1 MSETLIEAR
10 DLRRVYGANT
20 AVAGLNLTLKKGE
33 ILGLL
38 GPNGAGKTT
47 SMKML
52 AGCLS
57 PTDGSVQIKGIDL
70 RAQPTAAKKALGYL
84 PEQPPVYPELTVAEY
99 LGFCAGLHGIV
110 RGEREAA
117 VNRAMQACGLSHMA
131 QRLIAN
137 LSKGYQ
143 QRVGLAQAII
153 HQPDVIILDE
163 PTVGLDPIQIREIRS
178 LISRLGEEHS
188 VILSSHILPE
198 IQATCNRVMII
209 NQGQVVYEASM
220 AEAAKA
226 RFDSLVLELARAPE
240 ASALQ
245 ALAGIESV
253 ENIGPGRF
261 RLRFDEAAD
270 PREAVAAAAAEQ
282 GWGLRELHAEQKSLE
297 EVFVEL
303 TTGERPQEAA

>member
-10 DLRRVYGANT
+10 GLRRVYGANV
-20 AVAGLNLTLKKGE
+20 AVGGLNLTLKKGE
-33 ILGLL
+33 VLGLL

-52 AGCLS
+52 AGCLAPS
-57 PTDGSVQIKGIDL
+57 DGTVQIKGIDL
-70 RAQPTAAKKALGYL
+70 RAQPTAAKEALGYL

-99 LGFCAGLHGIV
+99 LGFAAGLHGV
-110 RGEREAA
+110 PRAEREAA
-117 VNRAMQACGLSHMA
+117 VNRALQACGLSHMA

-178 LISRLGEEHS
+178 LISELGKEHS

-220 AEAAKA
+220 EEAARA
-226 RFDSLVLELARAPE
+226 RFDSLVLELARPPATDVLQKLDSV
-240 ASALQ
+240 SAVD
-245 ALAGIESV
+245 S
-253 ENIGPGRF
+253 IGAGRF
-261 RLRFDEAAD
+261 RLHFAESAD
-270 PREAVAAAAAEQ
+270 PREAIAQAAASND
-282 GWGLRELHAEQKSLE
+282 WGLRELHAEQKSLE
-297 EVFVEL
+297 EIFVEL

>member
-1 MSETLIEAR
+1 MIETR
-10 DLRRVYGANT
+10 DLSKAFGPIV
-20 AVAGLNLTLKKGE
+20 AVDRLSMTVNKGE
-33 ILGLL
+33 VLGFL
-38 GPNGAGKTT
+38 GPNGAGKSTT
-47 SMKML
+47 MKMVTGFL
-52 AGCLS
+52 APS
-57 PTDGSVQIKGIDL
+57 SGSATVCGHSVASETIAVQ
-70 RAQPTAAKKALGYL
+70 RAIGYL
-84 PEQPPVYPELTVAEY
+84 PEGAPAYPDMTPE
-99 LGFCAGLHGIV
+99 GFLKFAAGV
-110 RGEREAA
+110 RGLTGPEAKKRI
-117 VNRAMQACGLSHMA
+117 RAAADLVHLEGVMRQP
-131 QRLIAN
+131 IET
-137 LSKGYQ
+137 LSKGYKR
-143 QRVGLAQAII
+143 RVGLAQAII

-220 AEAAKA
+220 EEAAKA

-245 ALAGIESV
+245 ALAGIEAV
-253 ENIGPGRF
+253 ESLGEGRF